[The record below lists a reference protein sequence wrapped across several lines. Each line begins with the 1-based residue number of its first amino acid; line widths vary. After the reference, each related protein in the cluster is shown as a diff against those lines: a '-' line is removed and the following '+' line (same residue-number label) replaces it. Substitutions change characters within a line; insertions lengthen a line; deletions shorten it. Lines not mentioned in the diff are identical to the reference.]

1 MPFVPDSQQTS
12 GHFVPDNTTLDA
24 QERPAGSNTFGSVI
38 EPAMAMGSSMLA
50 GPASDVAGL
59 ADIPAH
65 FLGMSKT
72 MPEDVKRKVQAALT
86 YQPRTTMGQQVTQ
99 YNPLT
104 LLGKGINAIGSKAN
118 ELVAPPMTSGPLRSA
133 AGNAAQAGIN
143 ALPMLLGGGAPKA
156 GEALASGMKGSA
168 INWMKSALKP
178 SAKMGEKGTE
188 AAKTLLDEGINVTPG
203 GVEKLHDLIDDR
215 NSRIS
220 QLIANSPER
229 INKAH
234 VAARLHDVLNEFEDQ
249 VAPQTDLKKIQDS
262 WDSFMTHPLIPERDM
277 SVQTAQKL
285 KQGTYKRLKGKY
297 GQLEDADV
305 ESQKGLARGLKEE
318 IAKAVPQV
326 RPLNAQESRFLTAL
340 SPLERRVLHS
350 ANKNPM
356 GLSWLASSP
365 TKMLGFMADRSEL
378 FKSLIA
384 RMLNAGAKGMPSMN
398 IAGPIG
404 GVAITTQ
411 ANQIPP
417 PPQ

>member
-1 MPFVPDSQQTS
+1 
-12 GHFVPDNTTLDA
+12 
-24 QERPAGSNTFGSVI
+24 
-38 EPAMAMGSSMLA
+38 
-50 GPASDVAGL
+50 
-59 ADIPAH
+59 
-65 FLGMSKT
+65 
-72 MPEDVKRKVQAALT
+72 
-86 YQPRTTMGQQVTQ
+86 
-99 YNPLT
+99 
-104 LLGKGINAIGSKAN
+104 
-118 ELVAPPMTSGPLRSA
+118 
-133 AGNAAQAGIN
+133 
-143 ALPMLLGGGAPKA
+143 
-156 GEALASGMKGSA
+156 
-168 INWMKSALKP
+168 
-178 SAKMGEKGTE
+178 
-188 AAKTLLDEGINVTPG
+188 
-203 GVEKLHDLIDDR
+203 
-215 NSRIS
+215 
-220 QLIANSPER
+220 
-229 INKAH
+229 
-234 VAARLHDVLNEFEDQ
+234 LHDVLNEFEDQ

-404 GVAITTQ
+404 GAAITTQ